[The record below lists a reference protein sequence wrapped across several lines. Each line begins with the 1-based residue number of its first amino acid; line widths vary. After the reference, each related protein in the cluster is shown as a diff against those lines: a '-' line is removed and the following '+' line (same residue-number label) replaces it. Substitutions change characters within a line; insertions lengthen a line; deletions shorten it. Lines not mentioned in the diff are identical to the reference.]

1 MIALAV
7 EQAERMLREGNAP
20 TQVVL
25 HYLKLGTT
33 REKLEQETIEK
44 QKELLDAKIENLQAQ
59 QGREE
64 LYQKAIE
71 AFISYQSSSRD
82 PEDIGV

>member
-7 EQAERMLREGNAP
+7 DQAEKMLREGTAP

-25 HYLKLGTT
+25 HYLKLGAT
-33 REKLEQETIEK
+33 REKLEQEMIEM
-44 QKELLDAKIENLQAQ
+44 QKELIAAKIENLQAQ

-64 LYQKAIE
+64 LYQKAME
-71 AFISYQSSSRD
+71 AFMSYQSSSRE
-82 PEDIGV
+82 PGTGV

>member
-25 HYLKLGTT
+25 HYLKLGAS
-33 REKLEQETIEK
+33 REKMEQELLKK
-44 QKELLDAKIENLQAQ
+44 QLELADAKIESLQAAKD
-59 QGREE
+59 RNEM
-64 LYQKAIE
+64 YKAAME
-71 AFISYQSSSRD
+71 AFMSYQSSSLH
-82 PEDIGV
+82 PEDMEE

>member
-7 EQAERMLREGNAP
+7 EQAEKMLREGNAP

-25 HYLKLGTT
+25 HYLKLGAT
-33 REKLEQETIEK
+33 REKLEQELIEK
-44 QKELLDAKIENLQAQ
+44 QQKLLDAKIENLQAQ

-71 AFISYQSSSRD
+71 AFISYQSSSRNPD
-82 PEDIGV
+82 DIGV

>member
-7 EQAERMLREGNAP
+7 DQAEKMLREGTAP

-25 HYLKLGTT
+25 HYLKLGAT
-33 REKLEQETIEK
+33 REKLEQELIEM
-44 QKELLDAKIENLQAQ
+44 QKELMAAKIENLQAQ

-64 LYQKAIE
+64 LYQKAME
-71 AFISYQSSSRD
+71 AFMSYQSSSREPD
-82 PEDIGV
+82 TGV

>member
-7 EQAERMLREGNAP
+7 DQAERMLREGTAP

-25 HYLKLGTT
+25 HYLKLGAS
-33 REKLEQETIEK
+33 RENME
-44 QKELLDAKIENLQAQ
+44 KELLEKQIELMNAKIESLQAQ

-64 LYQKAIE
+64 LYQKAID
-71 AFISYQSSSRD
+71 AFISYRSSA
-82 PEDIGV
+82 EDSSDTGE

>member
-7 EQAERMLREGNAP
+7 NQAERMLLEGNAP

-25 HYLKLGTT
+25 HYLKLGAS
-33 REKLEQETIEK
+33 RENMER
-44 QKELLDAKIENLQAQ
+44 ELLKKQIELMEAKIESIQAQ

-64 LYQKAIE
+64 MYQN
-71 AFISYQSSSRD
+71 AFNAFMSYQSSSRNPD
-82 PEDIGV
+82 DTGV